1 MSLAA
6 SRVKAKPL
14 TVILAVMAVVAVV
27 LLVLASLPHG
37 PPWIP
42 EETPQEDRRVV
53 HPLGFSVVKPSGW
66 FEKIF
71 RDDDHNLMG
80 DEIYLLPTTNR
91 VRFRPCLR
99 VSTFT
104 NTPAYLSNYH
114 QTRFLDMDA
123 YEKTVLRAG
132 NGDYFTYELYF
143 PNRDRWYRIIY
154 QIPADSRT
162 PSITSV
168 PETMLPYMKSFKP
181 IP

>member
-1 MSLAA
+1 M
-6 SRVKAKPL
+6 
-14 TVILAVMAVVAVV
+14 LAVMAVVAVV
-27 LLVLASLPHG
+27 LLVLASLSNG

-42 EETPQEDRRVV
+42 VETPQEDRRVV
-53 HPLGFSVVKPSGW
+53 HPLGFSVVKPPGW

-80 DEIYLLPTTNR
+80 DEIYLLPTTNK
-91 VRFRPCLR
+91 VRFRPDIR

-104 NTPAYLSNYH
+104 NTPVYLSNYH
-114 QTRFLDMDA
+114 ETLFLKMKA

-132 NGDYFTYELYF
+132 NGDYFTYDVYVT
-143 PNRDRWYRIIY
+143 NSGRWYEIIY

-162 PSITSV
+162 PSITTV
-168 PETMLPYMKSFKP
+168 PESMMPYIQSFRP